1 MIHANC
7 RMRLTADDFTFVV
20 GVLSKS
26 ESDHV
31 SLVKLLIDEDTR
43 DEILDHELLAK
54 AILESPERLPIS
66 PQLLFYVLC
75 RKVLRDTKVKSR
87 EAADFVASVLEGF
100 MRTARMEPSEEAG
113 KRSMQYLSDIMH
125 AMNHAGT
132 REAFLLRSH
141 AANYALFVSGIFADN
156 VEMRTR
162 QRGAPDLSFY
172 EAVGQMNYRAASEY
186 REAKRFKLQLIYEE
200 LASGFREVRLALN
213 DLASRLLHLDAP
225 AAVII
230 AS

>member
-43 DEILDHELLAK
+43 DAILDHELLAK

-75 RKVLRDTKVKSR
+75 RKFFATPRSR
-87 EAADFVASVLEGF
+87 
-100 MRTARMEPSEEAG
+100 AG
-113 KRSMQYLSDIMH
+113 KRRIS
-125 AMNHAGT
+125 
-132 REAFLLRSH
+132 LLRCSKD
-141 AANYALFVSGIFADN
+141 S
-156 VEMRTR
+156 
-162 QRGAPDLSFY
+162 
-172 EAVGQMNYRAASEY
+172 
-186 REAKRFKLQLIYEE
+186 
-200 LASGFREVRLALN
+200 
-213 DLASRLLHLDAP
+213 
-225 AAVII
+225 
-230 AS
+230 